1 MEVHLHTPETLFND
15 PDRTVRYVV
24 PDYQRRYVWKQEEQW
39 EPLREDVLRLADQLV
54 KPRRGKSQEPQAV
67 VPHFLG
73 SIVLMPTDDSA
84 GAVSTLAV
92 VDGQQRL
99 LTLQLMLDA
108 ARQQCAQRHPET
120 AQLLVALVRHRSA
133 DYGGAAG
140 HEFKMMPSDDDDQ
153 RAYRDVMRGELRTEA
168 YESRLIINAHERFS
182 EWIGRWLDEQ
192 PKESGQRAVALYSAM
207 AHHLQIAAI
216 ELSAD
221 DNEQIIF
228 ETLNS
233 RGTPLRTFELVRNF
247 LLREA
252 RRQDA
257 DLKQLQRD
265 HLNEFNLKWW
275 DDKTGT
281 GRQRRSHADAFLHH
295 WLTMKTT
302 QEIQLGQAFRFF
314 KDHVT
319 NEYDGRVEQAAAEL
333 SGYAKRY
340 RELQTWN
347 RTHNHL
353 SNHLSARFGNFVRR
367 WNTLQ
372 ADAFMPLILWLWA
385 SDDSNT
391 RASKAFAV
399 IESYLIRRLICGLD
413 TRGYPEMARQLLR
426 RVKENPRKGTDK
438 SIEQYLA
445 EKESPRERWPTDFE
459 VFNHLE
465 NESLRGPVSATRTR
479 MILEAIEAS
488 FDASQWRTQSAKLAE
503 RRLTIE
509 HVMPQDWRNA
519 TADWPEP
526 KPELAAQRGQRGE
539 RPDQVRDRLVQSI
552 GNLTLVPRRDNSTLG
567 GSSWTSKSEVY
578 NRLSG
583 DDPDGLKLNADLLR
597 PSRTPWPQV
606 WNEEQIERRSQRLA
620 KRVVKIWP
628 RPS

>member
-73 SIVLMPTDDSA
+73 SIVLMPTDASA

-120 AQLLVALVRHRSA
+120 ARQLTALVRHHSA
-133 DYGGAAG
+133 DYGGDAG
-140 HEFKMMPSDDDDQ
+140 HEFTMMPSDDDDQ
-153 RAYRDVMRGELRTEA
+153 VAYRDVMRDEVRTEVA
-168 YESRLIINAHERFS
+168 YKSQLIIDAHKRFG
-182 EWIGRWLDEQ
+182 EWFGGWLDEQ
-192 PKESGQRAVALYSAM
+192 PRESSQRAEALYSAL
-207 AHHLQIAAI
+207 AHHLQIAEI
-216 ELSAD
+216 ELGAD

-252 RRQDA
+252 RRQDV

-265 HLNEFNLKWW
+265 HLSEFNLRWW
-275 DDKTGT
+275 DHTTGT
-281 GRQRRSHADAFLHH
+281 GRQRRPHADAFLHH

-302 QEIQLGQAFRFF
+302 QEIQLGQAFRCF

-319 NEYDGRVEQAAAEL
+319 DEYDGRIEQAAADL

-340 RELQTWN
+340 RELQTWDQ
-347 RTHNHL
+347 THDHL
-353 SNHLSARFGNFVRR
+353 SVRFGNFIRR

-385 SDDSNT
+385 EDESDT
-391 RASKAFAV
+391 RVSKAFAV
-399 IESYLIRRLICGLD
+399 LESYLIRRLICGLD

-426 RVKENPRKGTDK
+426 RVKENPRKGADK
-438 SIEQYLA
+438 SIGQHLLA
-445 EKESPRERWPTDFE
+445 VPDTPRERWPADLE
-459 VFNHLE
+459 VIERLE
-465 NESLRGPVSATRTR
+465 SERLRGPVSATRTR
-479 MILEAIEAS
+479 MILEAIEMDFQAS
-488 FDASQWRTQSAKLAE
+488 HWRTQGAKLAK
-503 RRLTIE
+503 RRLTVE
-509 HVMPQDWRNA
+509 HIMPQDWQNA
-519 TADWPEP
+519 NWPAP
-526 KPELAAQRGQRGE
+526 KPELASQRETAQ
-539 RPDQVRDRLVQSI
+539 DVRNKLIHSI
-552 GNLTLVPRRDNSTLG
+552 GNLTLVPRQYNSKLARTT
-567 GSSWTSKSEVY
+567 WTRKSELY
-578 NRLSG
+578 DQLSG
-583 DDPDGLKLNADLLR
+583 DGPDGLKLNGDLLR
-597 PSRTPWPQV
+597 PPRSPRPRV
-606 WNEEQIERRSQRLA
+606 WDEEQIRKRSERLA
-620 KRVVKIWP
+620 KRVIRIWP

>member
-1 MEVHLHTPETLFND
+1 MEVHLRTPETLFND
-15 PDRTVRYVV
+15 PDRPVRYVV

-54 KPRRGKSQEPQAV
+54 KLRRDKRQEPQNI

-73 SIVLMPTDDSA
+73 SIVLMPTDDSVDDA
-84 GAVSTLAV
+84 SILAV

-108 ARQQCAQRHPET
+108 ARQQCVQRHPET
-120 AQLLVALVRHRSA
+120 ARQLTTLVRHRSV
-133 DYGGAAG
+133 DYGGDAG

-153 RAYRDVMRGELRTEA
+153 VAYRDVMRGELRTEA
-168 YESRLIINAHERFS
+168 YESPLIIDAHERFS
-182 EWIGRWLDEQ
+182 DWLGRWLDEQ
-192 PKESGQRAVALYSAM
+192 PRESGQRAAALYSAL

-216 ELSAD
+216 ELGAD

-252 RRQDA
+252 RRQDV

-319 NEYDGRVEQAAAEL
+319 NEYDGRIEQAAADL

-340 RELQTWN
+340 RELQTWD
-347 RTHNHL
+347 RTHD
-353 SNHLSARFGNFVRR
+353 HLSARFGNFIRR

-385 SDDSNT
+385 GDDSNT
-391 RASKAFAV
+391 RVSKAFAV
-399 IESYLIRRLICGLD
+399 LESYLIRRLICGLD

-426 RVKENPRKGTDK
+426 RVKEDPRKGADK
-438 SIEQYLA
+438 SIEQHLLA
-445 EKESPRERWPTDFE
+445 VPDSPRERWPTDLE
-459 VFNHLE
+459 VFGHLE
-465 NESLRGPVSATRTR
+465 SERLRGPVSATRTR
-479 MILEAIEAS
+479 MILEAVEMSFQAS
-488 FDASQWRTQSAKLAE
+488 HWRTQGTELAKQ
-503 RRLTIE
+503 RLTVE
-509 HVMPQDWRNA
+509 HIMPQDWRNA
-519 TADWPEP
+519 NWPAP
-526 KPELAAQRGQRGE
+526 KPELANQRETAQ
-539 RPDQVRDRLVQSI
+539 DVRNRLIHSI
-552 GNLTLVPRRDNSTLG
+552 GNLTLVPRQYNSKLARST
-567 GSSWTSKSEVY
+567 WTRKSELY
-578 NRLSG
+578 DKLSG
-583 DDPDGLKLNADLLR
+583 DGLEGLKLNADLLR
-597 PSRTPWPQV
+597 PSRTPRPRV
-606 WNEEQIERRSQRLA
+606 WNEEQIEKRSQRLA
-620 KRVVKIWP
+620 RRVAKIWP

>member
-54 KPRRGKSQEPQAV
+54 KPRRGKRQEPQAV

-84 GAVSTLAV
+84 GDVSTLAV

-108 ARQQCAQRHPET
+108 ARQQCVQRHPET

-133 DYGGAAG
+133 DYGGDTG

-192 PKESGQRAVALYSAM
+192 PKESGQRAAALYSAL

-216 ELSAD
+216 ELNAD

-252 RRQDA
+252 RRQDV

-275 DDKTGT
+275 DLTTGT

-295 WLTMKTT
+295 WLTMETT
-302 QEIQLGQAFRFF
+302 QEIQLGQTFRFF
-314 KDHVT
+314 KNHVT
-319 NEYDGRVEQAAAEL
+319 NEYGGRIERAAADL

-340 RELQTWN
+340 RELQTWD
-347 RTHNHL
+347 RTHDHL
-353 SNHLSARFGNFVRR
+353 STRFGNFIRR

-385 SDDSNT
+385 EDESDT
-391 RASKAFAV
+391 RVGKAFAV
-399 IESYLIRRLICGLD
+399 LESYLIRRLICGLD

-426 RVKENPRKGTDK
+426 RVKENPRQGADK
-438 SIEQYLA
+438 SIERHLLTVPD
-445 EKESPRERWPTDFE
+445 SPRERWPTDFE
-459 VFNHLE
+459 VVARLE
-465 NESLRGPVSATRTR
+465 SERLRGPVSATRTR
-479 MILEAIEAS
+479 MILEAIEMSFQAS
-488 FDASQWRTQSAKLAE
+488 HWRTQGAE
-503 RRLTIE
+503 LTKWRLTVE
-509 HVMPQDWRNA
+509 HIMPQDWRNA
-519 TADWPEP
+519 NWPAP
-526 KPELAAQRGQRGE
+526 KPELASQRETAQ
-539 RPDQVRDRLVQSI
+539 DVRNKLIHSI
-552 GNLTLVPRRDNSTLG
+552 GNLTLVPRQYNSKLARST
-567 GSSWTSKSEVY
+567 WTRKSELY
-578 NRLSG
+578 DELSG
-583 DDPDGLKLNADLLR
+583 DGPDGLKLNADLLR
-597 PSRTPWPQV
+597 PPRASWPRV
-606 WNEEQIERRSQRLA
+606 WNEEQIEKRSQRLA
-620 KRVVKIWP
+620 RRVVKIWP